1 MELPLDPLLRAK
13 LCTQSEAHDVRALPL
28 SFETDPERGPVVAAQ
43 HIYLLLGHG
52 AKVNANNPYGLMRA
66 DNLRNAIREHLRLG
80 ATGDVL
86 QSPLCFPDR
95 SNLLQPMLQPALTVA
110 EALRCIL
117 ACGKAD
123 ARKLAL
129 VNAILSSP
137 EITVLFQARI
147 SDHAWLE
154 HFNTS
159 TSKASLTNKFAD
171 NLLRLS
177 DDGVLASRALGSLLR
192 GSSTGK
198 NVRQN
203 QPFCELLLATSR
215 QKKLRMER
223 RNRLAGLWRAVRS
236 LANPGE
242 PSEAAPEKLDDN
254 VVALMDRFLVC
265 SHAHVHTRAQCT

>member
-1 MELPLDPLLRAK
+1 M
-13 LCTQSEAHDVRALPL
+13 
-28 SFETDPERGPVVAAQ
+28 VAAQ

-52 AKVNANNPYGLMRA
+52 AKVKADNPYGLMRA
-66 DNLRNAIREHLRLG
+66 DVVRSAIKEHLRLG
-80 ATGDVL
+80 ATADVP
-86 QSPLCFPDR
+86 QSPLCFP
-95 SNLLQPMLQPALTVA
+95 NHAEPELQPALTVA

-137 EITVLFQARI
+137 EVSVSFQARI
-147 SDHAWLE
+147 SDDHAWLE
-154 HFNTS
+154 HFNMA
-159 TSKASLTNKFAD
+159 TSKVSLTNKFAD
-171 NLLRLS
+171 NLLRMA
-177 DDGVLASRALGSLLR
+177 DAGVLASRALGALLR

-203 QPFCELLLATSR
+203 QPFGELLVATPR

-223 RNRLAGLWRAVRS
+223 RNRLAGLWRAVRA

-242 PSEAAPEKLDDN
+242 PCEAAPEALDDN

-265 SHAHVHTRAQCT
+265 SHARVRTRSRRTWL